1 MEWRGY
7 KISDR
12 VNLESLEQ
20 TLEGI
25 AGRHFQDNKEMAAEQ
40 LFKLLEEN
48 GLTGEEE

>member
-12 VNLESLEQ
+12 VNLESLEE

-25 AGRHFQDNKEMAAEQ
+25 ADRHFEHNKEKAAEQ
-40 LFKLLEEN
+40 LFKLLEQN
-48 GLTGEEE
+48 GLTGEE